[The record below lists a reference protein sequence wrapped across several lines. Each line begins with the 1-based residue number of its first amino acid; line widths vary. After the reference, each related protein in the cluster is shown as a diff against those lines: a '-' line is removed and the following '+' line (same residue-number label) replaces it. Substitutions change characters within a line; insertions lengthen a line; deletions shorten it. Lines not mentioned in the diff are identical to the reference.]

1 MDSLAPRTEPGADFP
16 IAWESGD
23 EELEW
28 EWDDMHMP
36 RAIPPLSEDYVAAVI
51 AGIVYRY
58 RAMGLPATIPVR
70 VWNGYTYFALK
81 IDAPAD
87 QHEALMNRAP
97 EMRLA
102 ARRL

>member
-1 MDSLAPRTEPGADFP
+1 MPSDSALSAAAPEVEFP
-16 IAWESGD
+16 IAWQPGD

-36 RAIPPLSEDYVAAVI
+36 RAIPPLSEDYVNALM

-70 VWNGYTYFALK
+70 V
-81 IDAPAD
+81 
-87 QHEALMNRAP
+87 
-97 EMRLA
+97 
-102 ARRL
+102 